1 MTTDCPEHGPRRY
14 LCRVV
19 LPVAAL
25 TVAAIGLLHAWV
37 EADLQ
42 AHLLLQSSALSE
54 TGVVDVGSLGTN
66 RGTDHLVFL
75 AQEVRFRWTL
85 LLISI
90 GSVSAGL
97 AGTRS
102 LESAR
107 FPRALHPAT
116 GY

>member
-1 MTTDCPEHGPRRY
+1 MSTDCPEHGPRRY

-25 TVAAIGLLHAWV
+25 TVAAIALLHAWV

-54 TGVVDVGSLGTN
+54 TGVVEVGALGNN
-66 RGTDHLVFL
+66 RRIDDLVYM
-75 AQEVRFRWTL
+75 AQELRWRWTL
-85 LLISI
+85 LLISV
-90 GSVSAGL
+90 GAVSAGL
-97 AGTRS
+97 AGTRP
-102 LESAR
+102 LEMAR
-107 FPRALHPAT
+107 FPRDLGAAT